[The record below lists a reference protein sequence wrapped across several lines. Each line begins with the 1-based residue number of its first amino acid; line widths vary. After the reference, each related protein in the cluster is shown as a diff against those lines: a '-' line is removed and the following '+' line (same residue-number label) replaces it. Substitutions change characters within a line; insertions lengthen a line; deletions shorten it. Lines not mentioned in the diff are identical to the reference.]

1 MRDKIQ
7 SLHLKRRAYVY
18 VRQSTAMQVFANTES
33 TARQYA
39 LVERARALGW
49 PEEAIEV
56 IDEDLGRS
64 GASMEERNGFRRLAE
79 SVAHGKAGAIFTLEV
94 SRLARSSQDW
104 QRLLA
109 LCGVAQVV
117 VCDEHAIYDPRE
129 ADDKLLL
136 DFKGTMSEAELH
148 WLRLRLNG
156 AVRRKAQRGELHFS
170 APTGFVWRDKG
181 FEMDPDLAVQR
192 AIRMIFERFATEPT
206 ANSVIRWAHQEGF
219 RVPTRRSFS
228 DGTTS
233 LIWKPLGITRLKE
246 ILKSPIYAGAYA
258 YGRRCDKKIL
268 VNGEI
273 KTVRQSPAQHEWI
286 ALIEGSHQ
294 GYITWETYLRNLDKL
309 ADNAARRPSR
319 GAPREGRALL
329 SGVLICGRCGR
340 RMKTIYSG
348 KAGGYWIYKCYGEV
362 DRGARFCWMVSGQAI
377 DAAVED
383 LLLQMIVPD
392 ELDLSIAVEREVD
405 ASAASLEEQWKLRLE
420 QAEYEARRAERRY
433 KAVDPDNRV
442 VARTLENEWEAR
454 LQDLAE
460 VHRRLENAKREHRVQ
475 LTDEDRSR
483 IRALA
488 RDLPSVWRAP
498 TTTTAD
504 RKAMLRL
511 VIEAVAIHPIDVP
524 QRLTK
529 IRVQWKSGAVDELT
543 LNRPDNTSTSSAAI
557 ERVRQLASLKL
568 YDYIIAEKLNAESVR
583 SGTGRP
589 WTSQAVKHVR
599 LNNKIP
605 GVPSVIPR
613 RKPLPDRYPDGRY
626 SIRGA
631 MKRFGVSERQVMRWV
646 ECGMAQGAREDF
658 GGYQNVWWLTIDPE
672 IVAQIEKRK
681 IKHRQSQNAGVS
693 SRGDAL

>member
-1 MRDKIQ
+1 
-7 SLHLKRRAYVY
+7 
-18 VRQSTAMQVFANTES
+18 MQVFANTES

-49 PEEAIEV
+49 PENAVEV

-64 GASMEERNGFRRLAE
+64 GATTDDRNGFRRLAE
-79 SVAHGKAGAIFTLEV
+79 AVAHGKAGAIFTLEV

-104 QRLLA
+104 QRLLS

-117 VCDEHAIYDPRE
+117 VCDEHAIYDPCE

-181 FEMDPDLAVQR
+181 FEIDPDLAVQR
-192 AIRMIFERFATEPT
+192 AIGMIFERFAAEPT
-206 ANSVIRWAHQEGF
+206 ANAVIRWAHREGF
-219 RVPTRRSFS
+219 RVPTRRSFA

-233 LIWKPLGITRLKE
+233 LTWKPLGVSRLKE
-246 ILKSPIYAGAYA
+246 ILKSPLYAGAYA
-258 YGRRCDKKIL
+258 YGRRCYKKIL

-273 KTVRQSPAQHEWI
+273 QTARQSPARHEWT

-309 ADNAARRPSR
+309 ADNAARTPSR
-319 GAPREGRALL
+319 GAPREGHALL

-340 RMKTIYSG
+340 RMRTIYSG
-348 KAGGYWIYKCYGEV
+348 KAGNLWIYKCHGEV
-362 DRGARFCWMVSGQAI
+362 DRGARVCWMVSGQAI

-383 LLLQMIVPD
+383 LLLRMIVPA
-392 ELDLSIAVEREVD
+392 ELELSIAVERQVD

-433 KAVDPDNRV
+433 KAVDSDNRV
-442 VARTLENEWEAR
+442 VARTLENEWESR

-460 VHRRLENAKREHRVQ
+460 IRRRLENAKREHRVQ
-475 LTDEDRSR
+475 LTDEDRRR
-483 IRALA
+483 IRSIA

-498 TTTTAD
+498 TTTPAD

-511 VIEAVAIHPIDVP
+511 VIEAIAIHPIDVP
-524 QRLTK
+524 QRLTR

-543 LNRPDNTSTSSAAI
+543 INRPDNHRTPSEAV
-557 ERVRQLASLKL
+557 ERIRQLASLGL
-568 YDYIIAEKLNAESVR
+568 FDHVIATKLNAEGVR
-583 SGTGRP
+583 SGSGHA
-589 WTSQAVKHVR
+589 WTTNAVKHAR
-599 LNNKIP
+599 LKHKIFATTAAL
-605 GVPSVIPR
+605 PR
-613 RKPLPDRYPDGRY
+613 RNPLPDRHPDGRY
-626 SIRGA
+626 SVSGA
-631 MKRFGVSERQVMRWV
+631 MKRFGVSNRQLMRWV
-646 ECGMAQGAREDF
+646 ECGMVQGVREDF
-658 GGYQNVWWLTIDPE
+658 GGYQSVWWLTIDPE
-672 IVAQIEKRK
+672 TEAQIEKRK
-681 IKHRQSQNAGVS
+681 IRKRLSQNASVS
-693 SRGDAL
+693 REGDAL